1 MANSNLN
8 IQIVPFFDSVK
19 SPLASDGVSKGYW
32 VNGYDNL
39 AVEVSGTGSGTIVVQ
54 GCINTVNADGQQL
67 EDQDISWT
75 DLSMLSATNYSQKAT
90 ITENGIYYVAISG
103 VSRLRIEATGVS
115 GTLTIVGALS
125 K

>member
-19 SPLASDGVSKGYW
+19 NPLAADGTSKGYW

-39 AVEVSGTGSGTIVVQ
+39 AVEVSGTGSGAIVVQ
-54 GCINTVNADGQQL
+54 GCINTLDADDQQMD
-67 EDQDISWT
+67 DQDINWT

-90 ITENGIYYVAISG
+90 ITENGIYYVG
-103 VSRLRIEATGVS
+103 VSGISRVRIQATGVS
-115 GTLTIVGALS
+115 GTLTIVGAFS

>member
-19 SPLASDGVSKGYW
+19 NPLAADDTSKGYW

-54 GCINTVNADGQQL
+54 GCVNTLNADDQQM
-67 EDQDISWT
+67 EDQDINWT

-90 ITENGIYYVAISG
+90 ITENGIYYVG
-103 VSRLRIEATGVS
+103 VSGISRVRIQATGVS
-115 GTLTIVGALS
+115 GTLTIVGAFS